1 MKFLFFLVSFYLL
14 MINVIGAPVYK
25 THSAINPESS
35 VTTTPPKYTDSAT
48 ETVNKAFANTTETTQ
63 KGILF
68 YILNCFEFFN

>member
-1 MKFLFFLVSFYLL
+1 

-63 KGILF
+63 KGIFF
-68 YILNCFEFFN
+68 YILNSFELLKLRMLYIF

>member
-1 MKFLFFLVSFYLL
+1 